1 MGCFSSTNRDDSL
14 IQSKE
19 KSKEKRKTTNND
31 EDESQENEKNS
42 DSEEEKKEK
51 EILKLDKKKGKD
63 DKKNDKKDDKKSNKK
78 DDKKSNKKNDKK
90 EDKKSDKKDD
100 KKNDKKSSKKDDK
113 KKGKKDDKEED
124 KEDEKEDDKKND
136 KKNDKKKDS
145 KPKKMDMKKSSVN
158 GVTLMKGI
166 ENFLP
171 EDINEDQVYQLIE
184 ESLKE
189 SIEEEKKGKKR
200 EPGTITKK
208 QAKVIASI
216 IYDRIKKG
224 KTEEINVKKYPELKG
239 LDIKIGIT
247 RLTKDVVKDYI
258 YDEEKVDDKK
268 INSEYK
274 ELTKNNQDVNALTI
288 QILS

>member
-19 KSKEKRKTTNND
+19 KSKDKKKTTNND
-31 EDESQENEKNS
+31 EDDSQDNEKNS

-51 EILKLDKKKGKD
+51 EVLKLDKKKGKD
-63 DKKNDKKDDKKSNKK
+63 DKKDDKKSNKK

-100 KKNDKKSSKKDDK
+100 KKNDKKSNKKDDK
-113 KKGKKDDKEED
+113 KKGKKDEDEED
-124 KEDEKEDDKKND
+124 QKEND
-136 KKNDKKKDS
+136 KKNDKKDN

-224 KTEEINVKKYPELKG
+224 KTEEININKYPELKG

-247 RLTKDVVKDYI
+247 KLTKDVVKDYI
-258 YDEEKVDDKK
+258 YDEQKVDDKK

-274 ELTKNNQDVNALTI
+274 ELTKNNEDVNALTI

>member
-1 MGCFSSTNRDDSL
+1 MGCFSSSNRDDSL

-19 KSKEKRKTTNND
+19 KSKEKRKTNNSD
-31 EDESQENEKNS
+31 EDDSQDNDHNS
-42 DSEEEKKEK
+42 DSEEEKKDK
-51 EILKLDKKKGKD
+51 EVLKLDKKKGKD
-63 DKKNDKKDDKKSNKK
+63 DKKSDKKDDKTHGKK

-90 EDKKSDKKDD
+90 DD
-100 KKNDKKSSKKDDK
+100 KKNDKKGSKKDDK
-113 KKGKKDDKEED
+113 KKGKKDDKED
-124 KEDEKEDDKKND
+124 NKEDEKEDN

-145 KPKKMDMKKSSVN
+145 KPKKMEMRKSSVN

-189 SIEEEKKGKKR
+189 SIQEEKKDKKR

-224 KTEEINVKKYPELKG
+224 KTEDINVNKYPELKG

-247 RLTKDVVKDYI
+247 KLTKDVVKDYI

-274 ELTKNNQDVNALTI
+274 ELTKNNEDVNALTI

>member
-1 MGCFSSTNRDDSL
+1 MGCFSSSNRDDSL

-19 KSKEKRKTTNND
+19 KTKEKKKTTNSD
-31 EDESQENEKNS
+31 EDDSQDNDRNS
-42 DSEEEKKEK
+42 DSEEEKKDK
-51 EILKLDKKKGKD
+51 EVLKLDKKKGKD
-63 DKKNDKKDDKKSNKK
+63 DKKSDKKDDKTHGKK

-90 EDKKSDKKDD
+90 DD
-100 KKNDKKSSKKDDK
+100 KKNDKKGSKKDDK
-113 KKGKKDDKEED
+113 KKGKKDDKEDD
-124 KEDEKEDDKKND
+124 KEDEKEDNKKND

-224 KTEEINVKKYPELKG
+224 KTEDINVKKYPELKG

-247 RLTKDVVKDYI
+247 KLTKDVVKDYI
-258 YDEEKVDDKK
+258 YDEEKVDEKK

-274 ELTKNNQDVNALTI
+274 ELTKNNEDVNALTI

>member
-1 MGCFSSTNRDDSL
+1 MKT
-14 IQSKE
+14 IK
-19 KSKEKRKTTNND
+19 KTKKKMIRKT
-31 EDESQENEKNS
+31 
-42 DSEEEKKEK
+42 
-51 EILKLDKKKGKD
+51 I
-63 DKKNDKKDDKKSNKK
+63 
-78 DDKKSNKKNDKK
+78 
-90 EDKKSDKKDD
+90 
-100 KKNDKKSSKKDDK
+100 
-113 KKGKKDDKEED
+113 
-124 KEDEKEDDKKND
+124 
-136 KKNDKKKDS
+136 KKKDN

-224 KTEEINVKKYPELKG
+224 KTEEININKYPELKG

-247 RLTKDVVKDYI
+247 KLTKDVVKDYI
-258 YDEEKVDDKK
+258 YDEQKVDDKK

-274 ELTKNNQDVNALTI
+274 ELTKNNEDVNALTI